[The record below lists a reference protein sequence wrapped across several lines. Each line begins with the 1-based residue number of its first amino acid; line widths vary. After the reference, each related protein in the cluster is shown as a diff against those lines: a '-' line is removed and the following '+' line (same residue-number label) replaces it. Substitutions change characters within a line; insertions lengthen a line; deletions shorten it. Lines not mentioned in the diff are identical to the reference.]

1 MPADA
6 NWLQTLCT
14 GVVPESQHS
23 GPEESWL
30 RGTSLQ
36 GAGTWFALSL
46 EPGFPWPGCRLLG
59 RGCLFYQM
67 LELEGPLET
76 VLLYGFW
83 DKAEV
88 SRKRSNV

>member
-1 MPADA
+1 M
-6 NWLQTLCT
+6 LT
-14 GVVPESQHS
+14 GSKPLHRRGFPESQHS
-23 GPEESWL
+23 GPEEGELAAGDKSV
-30 RGTSLQ
+30 Q
-36 GAGTWFALSL
+36 GAGTWLALSL
-46 EPGFPWPGCRLLG
+46 NPGSHGQAAALLG